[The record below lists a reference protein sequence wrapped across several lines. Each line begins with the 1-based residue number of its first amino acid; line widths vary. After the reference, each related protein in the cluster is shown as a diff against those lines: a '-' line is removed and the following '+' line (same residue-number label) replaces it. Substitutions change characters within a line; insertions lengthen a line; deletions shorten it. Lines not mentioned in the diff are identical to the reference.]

1 MEANKHDLWI
11 KVWASANESQKR
23 QIAAVKSLELGWGGI
38 TSVEK
43 LTGMSHSTIR
53 KGIQE
58 LRESESLNV
67 KERIR
72 KTGGGRKKVEINDQN
87 IIDGLE
93 KIMNE
98 NTAGDPM
105 SLLKW
110 TNKSTYTIAE
120 ELTRQGHRISPN
132 TVSRLLKE
140 RDYSLQANMKNIE
153 GCTNPKRDAQFQ
165 YINQQV
171 KHFIELGNPVI
182 SVDTKK
188 KEIVGNFKND
198 GGTWEKKGQPKEV
211 NVYDFISLGIGIA
224 IPYGI
229 YDVNNNNGFV
239 NVGVSYDTSEFA
251 VESIRQW
258 WNISGKYDYS
268 NPNGLLICCDGGGS
282 NGRRRKG
289 WKYYLQ
295 EFAEELGTSITVCHL
310 PPGTSKWNKIE
321 HRMFSFISTNW
332 KGKPLTNYETIINLI
347 SSTKT
352 KTGLTIL
359 AQLDPRRYC
368 KGKTFT
374 EADMA
379 KLKIQ
384 VHALHPKW
392 NYTIIPKDFSGSLKP
407 QIR

>member
-1 MEANKHDLWI
+1 VKYICASQRDIYVLRNKTI
-11 KVWASANESQKR
+11 QIQKL
-23 QIAAVKSLELGWGGI
+23 Q
-38 TSVEK
+38 K
-43 LTGMSHSTIR
+43 L
-53 KGIQE
+53 
-58 LRESESLNV
+58 
-67 KERIR
+67 
-72 KTGGGRKKVEINDQN
+72 
-87 IIDGLE
+87 
-93 KIMNE
+93 
-98 NTAGDPM
+98 
-105 SLLKW
+105 
-110 TNKSTYTIAE
+110 Y
-120 ELTRQGHRISPN
+120 
-132 TVSRLLKE
+132 
-140 RDYSLQANMKNIE
+140 
-153 GCTNPKRDAQFQ
+153 Q

-198 GGTWEKKGQPKEV
+198 GRTWEKKGQPKEV

-258 WNISGKYDYS
+258 WNISGKYDYP

-359 AQLDPRRYC
+359 AQLDQRRYS
-368 KGKTFT
+368 KGKIFT
-374 EADMA
+374 DADMA

-392 NYTIIPKDFSGSLKP
+392 NYTIIPKDFSGS
-407 QIR
+407 

>member
-1 MEANKHDLWI
+1 MAANEYDLWI
-11 KVWASANESQKR
+11 KVWASANEAQKR
-23 QIAAVKSLELGWGGI
+23 QIAAVKALELGWGGI
-38 TSVEK
+38 TAVEE

-58 LRESESLNV
+58 LRESVSLNV
-67 KERIR
+67 NKRIR
-72 KTGGGRKKVEINDQN
+72 KTGGGRKKVEINDRK
-87 IIDGLE
+87 IIEDIE
-93 KIMNE
+93 KIMDE

-110 TNKSTYTIAE
+110 TNKSTYTITE
-120 ELTRQGHRISPN
+120 DLMRQGHSISPN

-140 RDYSLQANMKNIE
+140 RDYSLQTNMKTIE
-153 GCTNPKRDAQFQ
+153 GGTNPKRDAQFQ

-171 KHFIELGNPVI
+171 KHFIEQGDPVI

-188 KEIVGNFKND
+188 KENVGNFKNN
-198 GGTWEKKGQPKEV
+198 GSTWEKKGQPTAV
-211 NVYDFISLGIGIA
+211 NVYDFVSLGIGIA

-258 WNISGKYDYS
+258 WNIIGKYDYS
-268 NPNGLLICCDGGGS
+268 NPNRLLVCCDGGGS

-295 EFAEELGTSITVCHL
+295 ELADELGISITVCHL

-321 HRMFSFISTNW
+321 HRMFSFISMNW

-352 KTGLTIL
+352 KTGLTVL
-359 AQLDPRRYC
+359 AQLDQRRYK
-368 KGKTFT
+368 KGKKFT
-374 EADMA
+374 DMDMA
-379 KLKIQ
+379 KLNIQ
-384 VHALHPKW
+384 THTLHPKW
-392 NYTIIPKDFSGSLKP
+392 NYTIIPKDTSDL
-407 QIR
+407 